1 MIKRIAL
8 STAFVAGLATAAWAV
23 SVPKDVNGCLDTSLE
38 LFKSAENLSDDK
50 KAEVEKL
57 LGKLEGHCDAKQFSE
72 AQSVA
77 DQVAGIVGQ

>member
-1 MIKRIAL
+1 MLKRFAL
-8 STAFVAGLATAAWAV
+8 AGVCVAGLATSAFAV

-50 KAEVEKL
+50 KAKVEQL
-57 LGKLEGHCDAKQFSE
+57 LGKLEGHCDAKQFEE

-77 DQVAGIVGQ
+77 DEVAGLVGN

>member
-1 MIKRIAL
+1 MLKRFAL
-8 STAFVAGLATAAWAV
+8 ASAFVAGLATSAFAV

-38 LFKSAENLSDDK
+38 LFKSADSLSDDK
-50 KAEVEKL
+50 KAQVEKL

-77 DQVAGIVGQ
+77 DEVAGIVGK